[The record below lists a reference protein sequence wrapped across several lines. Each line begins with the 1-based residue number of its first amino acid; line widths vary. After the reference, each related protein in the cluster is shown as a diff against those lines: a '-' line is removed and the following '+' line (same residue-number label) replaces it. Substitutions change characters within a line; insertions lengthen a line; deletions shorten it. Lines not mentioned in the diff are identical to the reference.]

1 MYEDRGREERSRQ
14 GMALPA
20 EMLDLHGETPT
31 PRQDRQKNH
40 KLQKKKTDR
49 QKKTSLRK
57 KESASKSS
65 IPEYARGRDASVR

>member
-1 MYEDRGREERSRQ
+1 MVRHQHHDRTDRRTTNYRKRRQ
-14 GMALPA
+14 
-20 EMLDLHGETPT
+20 
-31 PRQDRQKNH
+31 
-40 KLQKKKTDR
+40 TDR

>member
-1 MYEDRGREERSRQ
+1 MDLEE
-14 GMALPA
+14 
-20 EMLDLHGETPT
+20 
-31 PRQDRQKNH
+31 
-40 KLQKKKTDR
+40 KLCMMSPPQLSLKKKTDR

>member
-1 MYEDRGREERSRQ
+1 MKIAEGKSVVDKEWRFQQRCWTCMVRHQHHDRTDRRTTNYRKRRQ
-14 GMALPA
+14 
-20 EMLDLHGETPT
+20 
-31 PRQDRQKNH
+31 
-40 KLQKKKTDR
+40 TDR